1 MSSAHSSCLQ
11 HLGSSPFISLFVG
24 RETTRGLCE
33 RSSLETIV
41 CPYKEAIEIYSPAVS
56 HAVKNRSSHLQHHLH
71 HHSQQRPKKSQ
82 DKAPKYHISWS
93 IQVQPTDT
101 KY

>member
-11 HLGSSPFISLFVG
+11 HLGSSPFISLFVD

-33 RSSLETIV
+33 SSSLEAIV
-41 CPYKEAIEIYSPAVS
+41 YPYKEAVEFYSP
-56 HAVKNRSSHLQHHLH
+56 AVKNRSSHLQHHLH

-82 DKAPKYHISWS
+82 AKAPEYYMSWS
-93 IQVQPTDT
+93 IQVQPADI

>member
-1 MSSAHSSCLQ
+1 MHTLVVSNTLAVLHLYHFLWIEKQLGDCESSN
-11 HLGSSPFISLFVG
+11 
-24 RETTRGLCE
+24 
-33 RSSLETIV
+33 LETIV
-41 CPYKEAIEIYSPAVS
+41 YPYKEAVEFYSPAVS

-82 DKAPKYHISWS
+82 AKAPEYYISWS
-93 IQVQPTDT
+93 IQVQPADI